1 MSAQQQAIIIPSPG
15 APFTL
20 GSDDI
25 PVLAKGEVL
34 LKIMTVAL
42 NPANWMQREFNLVD
56 AYPAVLGNDMAGVIE
71 QVGEGVEGWKRGD
84 KVFGKAM
91 RGGFRQYSAL
101 PASDLMLIPKNMSF
115 DEVATTPVTFTTACY
130 GLFAGI
136 CLNPAFSWDK
146 THRGESALII
156 GGATSLG
163 QFAIQLLKFLG
174 FTRIVAYAS
183 KTHFG
188 YLKELGATDF
198 VDRTEVPVDALATHG
213 TLMPPVNVVYHAID
227 PSALNGGFDCVAEGG
242 AVATAQPGAP
252 LDRDV
257 EAKKVTIS
265 MPSIEA
271 LKELQSFEKLIK
283 ENLPKMLE
291 QGVIIPNRYEVLPS
305 GLAGIVGGL
314 ERLQNGSVSGVK
326 LVAHP
331 HDPIA

>member
-1 MSAQQQAIIIPSPG
+1 MSAQQQGIIVQFPE
-15 APFTL
+15 APFVL

-25 PVLAKGEVL
+25 LVFAKGEVL

-42 NPANWMQREFNLVD
+42 NPANWMQREFNLVA
-56 AYPAVLGNDMAGVIE
+56 AYPA
-71 QVGEGVEGWKRGD
+71 
-84 KVFGKAM
+84 
-91 RGGFRQYSAL
+91 GGFRQYSAL
-101 PASDLMLIPKNMSF
+101 PANDLMPIPKNTSF
-115 DEVATTPVTFTTACY
+115 DEVATIPVTFTTACY

-136 CLNPAFSWDK
+136 GLNPTFSWDK
-146 THRGESALII
+146 PHRGESALVI

-174 FTRIVAYAS
+174 YTRIIAYAS

-188 YLKELGATDF
+188 HLKELGATDF
-198 VDRTEVPVDALATHG
+198 VDRAEVPVDSLATQG
-213 TLMPPVNVVYHAID
+213 VLTSPVNVVYYAID
-227 PSALNGGFDCVAEGG
+227 PSALNTTWDCVAEGG

-257 EAKKVTIS
+257 AAKKVTRS
-265 MPSIEA
+265 RT
-271 LKELQSFEKLIK
+271 LQIFEPLIK
-283 ENLPKMLE
+283 ENLPKLLK
-291 QGVIIPNRYEVLPS
+291 QGVITSNRYEVLPN

-331 HDPIA
+331 QDPIA